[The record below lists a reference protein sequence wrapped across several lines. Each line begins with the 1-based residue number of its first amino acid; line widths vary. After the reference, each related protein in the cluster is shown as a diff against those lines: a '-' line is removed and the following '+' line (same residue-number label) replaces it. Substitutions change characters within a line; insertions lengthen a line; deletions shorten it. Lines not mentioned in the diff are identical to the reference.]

1 MFHLTTDKDYDIC
14 MTKDCVTAAS
24 RIIQDMDA
32 SIDPCE
38 DFYAFSCGGFI
49 DNTNVPADKAQVGT
63 MSQMRVSNFNSFF
76 VLLNFNKPHYC
87 ARLENDNLFYPQE
100 NVVFHLSKLLSLPPE
115 GDVTADEK
123 MARDFYF
130 SE

>member
-1 MFHLTTDKDYDIC
+1 

-32 SIDPCE
+32 SIDPCQ

-76 VLLNFNKPHYC
+76 PVCNRFRYSACFGNHNQFLLS
-87 ARLENDNLFYPQE
+87 QE

-115 GDVTADEK
+115 GDITADEK
-123 MARDFYF
+123 MARDFYY
-130 SE
+130 SK

>member
-1 MFHLTTDKDYDIC
+1 MFHPETDKDYDIC

-32 SIDPCE
+32 SIDPCQ

-63 MSQMRVSNFNSFF
+63 MSQMRVSNFYFF
-76 VLLNFNKPHYC
+76 F
-87 ARLENDNLFYPQE
+87 
-100 NVVFHLSKLLSLPPE
+100 
-115 GDVTADEK
+115 G
-123 MARDFYF
+123 
-130 SE
+130 

>member
-1 MFHLTTDKDYDIC
+1 MVFLQEYNTINAVLYLYRFFLFHPKTDTDYDIC

-24 RIIQDMDA
+24 RIIKDMDA

-63 MSQMRVSNFNSFF
+63 MSQMRVSDLNYFF
-76 VLLNFNKPHYC
+76 
-87 ARLENDNLFYPQE
+87 
-100 NVVFHLSKLLSLPPE
+100 
-115 GDVTADEK
+115 
-123 MARDFYF
+123 
-130 SE
+130 

>member
-1 MFHLTTDKDYDIC
+1 MDKDYDIC

-32 SIDPCE
+32 SIDPCD

-63 MSQMRVSNFNSFF
+63 MSQMRVNNFDSFF
-76 VLLNFNKPHYC
+76 DLLNINNKPHYW
-87 ARLENDNLFYPQE
+87 ALLKNDNLFCLQE
-100 NVVFHLSKLLSLPPE
+100 NVVFHLSKLLHLPPE
-115 GDVTADEK
+115 GDITADEK

-130 SE
+130 SK

>member
-1 MFHLTTDKDYDIC
+1 

-32 SIDPCE
+32 SIDPCQ

-63 MSQMRVSNFNSFF
+63 MSQMRVSNFDSFF
-76 VLLNFNKPHYC
+76 QLLISRTTVVFW
-87 ARLENDNLFYPQE
+87 RNDNRFLFYR
-100 NVVFHLSKLLSLPPE
+100 K
-115 GDVTADEK
+115 T
-123 MARDFYF
+123 
-130 SE
+130 

>member
-1 MFHLTTDKDYDIC
+1 

-32 SIDPCE
+32 SIDPCQ

-63 MSQMRVSNFNSFF
+63 MSQMRVSNFNSFYE
-76 VLLNFNKPHYC
+76 LLNFNKPYYC
-87 ARLENDNLFYPQE
+87 VHLENDNRFLFTGKR
-100 NVVFHLSKLLSLPPE
+100 S
-115 GDVTADEK
+115 
-123 MARDFYF
+123 F
-130 SE
+130 SFEQTSESTSRRRYNSR

>member
-1 MFHLTTDKDYDIC
+1 

-63 MSQMRVSNFNSFF
+63 MSQMRVSNLNSFF
-76 VLLNFNKPHYC
+76 DLLNFIIFLNCFGSH
-87 ARLENDNLFYPQE
+87 NQFLFSQE

-115 GDVTADEK
+115 GDITADEK

-130 SE
+130 SK

>member
-1 MFHLTTDKDYDIC
+1 MFYPETDKDYDIC

-32 SIDPCE
+32 SIDPCQ

-63 MSQMRVSNFNSFF
+63 MSQMRVSNFNVFFQFAIDLYPITLPVLVIIINFYFHRKTSFF
-76 VLLNFNKPHYC
+76 I
-87 ARLENDNLFYPQE
+87 
-100 NVVFHLSKLLSLPPE
+100 
-115 GDVTADEK
+115 
-123 MARDFYF
+123 
-130 SE
+130 

>member
-1 MFHLTTDKDYDIC
+1 MKAQVIPMLKYSMVFWRNIQFLSQQTQYYIFIYFLVFHLAMDKDYDIC

-32 SIDPCE
+32 SIDPCD

-63 MSQMRVSNFNSFF
+63 MSQMRVNNFDSFIDS
-76 VLLNFNKPHYC
+76 LN
-87 ARLENDNLFYPQE
+87 L
-100 NVVFHLSKLLSLPPE
+100 
-115 GDVTADEK
+115 
-123 MARDFYF
+123 
-130 SE
+130 